1 MCPESSER
9 NGLMG
14 SSDRVSI
21 LTAFYMRSVGPGRK
35 GRRHDFQDCEMLHH
49 VLTTKDLQSVP
60 SGWDTLTA
68 VPVAPTVCF
77 P

>member
-9 NGLMG
+9 NWLMG
-14 SSDRVSI
+14 RSDRVSI
-21 LTAFYMRSVGPGRK
+21 PVAGRK

-49 VLTTKDLQSVP
+49 VLTTKELQSMP

-68 VPVAPTVCF
+68 VPVAPPVCF